1 MARFCSVCG
10 KELGDNET
18 FCTNCGANNAQPT
31 QTQYAPTGNPYPGNT
46 YSAGSYPGYAAS
58 AYPQQSTRGR
68 GLAIPSLILGIIGL
82 IFDFIAFVVAMT
94 GVEVSYYLDDEER
107 VALIFTVLFLSIF
120 SILALIFAIIAK
132 KRGYSS
138 GLQKGG
144 FITSVIGLSI
154 VGIAILSVLT
164 A

>member
-31 QTQYAPTGNPYPGNT
+31 QTQYAPTGNPYPGNP

-58 AYPQQSTRGR
+58 AYPQQSSRGR

-82 IFDFIAFVVAMT
+82 VFDIIFFFSTLA
-94 GVEVSYYLDDEER
+94 VSTNFRMSDDAKTSTI
-107 VALIFTVLFLSIF
+107 VTLLFLSIF
-120 SILALIFAIIAK
+120 SILALVFAILAK
-132 KRGYSS
+132 KRGFAR
-138 GLQKGG
+138 GPQKGG
-144 FITSVIGLSI
+144 FITSVIGLSLM
-154 VGIAILSVLT
+154 GIAILSVL
-164 A
+164 AA